1 MLTLFNWPVTIFI
14 ALITLVIIWIIKQIF
29 LKSSWPKNLK
39 TTDIAVFIAWWSI
52 ATTTFEVWHI
62 TLLVPMFLMFVI
74 WGIALALYQ
83 GFIREEFSTRRFWLI
98 WWRISTL
105 TSYIILIGIAI
116 YAYIVTSGR

>member
-1 MLTLFNWPVTIFI
+1 
-14 ALITLVIIWIIKQIF
+14 
-29 LKSSWPKNLK
+29 
-39 TTDIAVFIAWWSI
+39 
-52 ATTTFEVWHI
+52 
-62 TLLVPMFLMFVI
+62 MFLMFVL

-83 GFIREEFSTRRFWLI
+83 GFIRETFITRRFWLI